1 MGCLVIMIK
10 LKRKTKRLL
19 VVLGVLAVGGYVAW
33 AVVLPRV
40 VRGKVAGALEAA
52 GYGPVRMDLPRIGLT
67 SATLGGISAGLPAR
81 LEIGRVYATYSPGG
95 LFSGRVNAVEVSQVR
110 LALPEAGPGGQAAEA
125 GASARTPNSPAISL
139 PVDRLTVRDAEVSVP
154 TPGGRLTIPLE
165 MLATADEQ
173 RDIHVS
179 ISGSVGDARVVV
191 SAVSSPGL
199 DRIDWQLSVSG
210 LSAGLVRSWLPPNA
224 PKIVADGV
232 QLSAAGRVSGL
243 QTPAIDVSTFS
254 IRVPQV
260 TIGEAGKGIIVNNVE
275 LLATG
280 GAQVTATGW
289 QAKLADGASFK
300 ANIAW
305 RGETSPLPVMLRWAA
320 TEASG
325 GAGSWNASSEGAVL
339 QVAEA
344 KVTMAPWKLTG
355 VGGAADGQLRL
366 ALAPLDLK
374 ALGEHPEVARAMKA
388 WKAEGKL
395 LAQADVTLVRGEVRP
410 RAVVEVNK
418 VSLVNKYYQLSVQ
431 DISSKLTISQFS
443 PLKTEP
449 GEHLTFRYAQI
460 GKWELLDA
468 LATFSLNGDNN
479 VNIES
484 ARLGWAGGELWCEP
498 FRMALAAPVVRA
510 KLSGK
515 DLDLS
520 KIVWVLSAE
529 KAYAEGRADLQI
541 PLDFSWPN
549 IRFGQGYAEAR
560 PGSIL
565 HLTDTAQK
573 VEAWLTSADP
583 RFVTDPT
590 YSKVRERIVQ
600 ALQDFKLQ
608 KLRAD
613 FERKDNRLLTR
624 ITIQGAGNTKN
635 GQELNLNVTANDLD
649 WLLSGYLSLPR
660 QQ

>member
-1 MGCLVIMIK
+1 MIK
-10 LKRKTKRLL
+10 LKPKTKRLL

-33 AVVLPRV
+33 VVVLPRV
-40 VRGKVAGALEAA
+40 VRGRVAGALEAA
-52 GYGPVRMDLPRIGLT
+52 GYGPVRMDLPRIGLR

-81 LEIGRVYATYSPGG
+81 LEIGRIEATYSPGR

-110 LALPEAGPGGQAAEA
+110 LALPEADQGGQATQA
-125 GASARTPNSPAISL
+125 GVPVRTTQSPAISL

-165 MLATADEQ
+165 VLATADEH

-199 DRIDWQLSVSG
+199 DRLDWQLSVSG
-210 LSAGLVRSWLPPNA
+210 LSAGLVRSWLPPNV
-224 PKIVADGV
+224 PKIQADGIQV
-232 QLSAAGRVSGL
+232 SAAGLLSGL
-243 QTPAIDVSTFS
+243 QTPTIDVSAFS
-254 IRVPQV
+254 IRAPKV
-260 TIGEAGKGIIVNNVE
+260 TVGEAGKSIIVKDVE
-275 LLATG
+275 LLAAG
-280 GAQVTATGW
+280 GAQRTATGW
-289 QAKLADGASFK
+289 KAKISDGASIK
-300 ANIAW
+300 ANVAW
-305 RGETSPLPVMLRWAA
+305 MGEVSPVAVMLRWGA
-320 TEASG
+320 TDASG
-325 GAGSWNASSEGAVL
+325 QAASWNASSEGAVL
-339 QVAEA
+339 EVAQA
-344 KVTMAPWKLTG
+344 KVTLAPWKLTG
-355 VGGAADGQLRL
+355 SGSVADGQLHL
-366 ALAPLDLK
+366 TLAPLDLK
-374 ALGEHPEVARAMKA
+374 TLGEQTMVARAMKA

-395 LAQADVTLVRGEVRP
+395 LAQADVMLVRGEVRP
-410 RAVVEVNK
+410 RAVLEINK

-449 GEHLTFRYAQI
+449 GEHLTFHYAQI

-468 LATFSLNGDNN
+468 LAKFSLNGDNN
-479 VNIES
+479 VSIES

-498 FRMALAAPVVRA
+498 FKMPLNAPAVRT
-510 KLSGK
+510 KMSGK

-529 KAYAEGRADLQI
+529 KAYADGKADLQI

-549 IRFGQGYAEAR
+549 IRFGEGYAEAR

-600 ALQDFKLQ
+600 ALQHFKLQ

-624 ITIQGAGNTKN
+624 ITIQGAGNTEN
-635 GQELNLNVTANDLD
+635 GQALNLNVTANDLD
-649 WLLSGYLSLPR
+649 WLLSRYLSLPR
-660 QQ
+660 PQ